1 MTAGAVFLLLVF
13 VFGPAGKLLPIAV
26 LAGIIIH
33 VAVGM
38 IRRDMFEWLRTGRT
52 RVDAMVALLVTIVT
66 VVYDLV
72 TAVGAGVV
80 IAIILFIRAEAQ
92 TSVIHRR
99 STGTERHSVRL
110 RTQKERAL
118 LESYGE
124 RIVLYELTGNLFFAT
139 VDRLFEELLPDL
151 DRPAWVILHLRRV
164 RQVDL
169 TGIKILHQIAARLH
183 VHGGRLL
190 FCEVHREIGLGED
203 VNETLAQV
211 NQTGPDGDGV
221 LTFVGS
227 DEALEYA
234 EDALLTE
241 LGQPPAAAHERTSLA
256 ETDLCRPM
264 NAAQVAAL
272 EKVLEST
279 AAPAGHTLFTAGER
293 GDRMYII
300 LRGEVEVRLQTT
312 QHHYKRLAKYGPGTF
327 FGEIAFLDPGPRTT
341 DAYVTQP
348 VELLMLDRGGLER
361 LEREHPDVAVL
372 LLVTLGKMQAH
383 HMRRSD
389 REIQRMAQ
397 W

>member
-1 MTAGAVFLLLVF
+1 
-13 VFGPAGKLLPIAV
+13 
-26 LAGIIIH
+26 
-33 VAVGM
+33 
-38 IRRDMFEWLRTGRT
+38 
-52 RVDAMVALLVTIVT
+52 
-66 VVYDLV
+66 
-72 TAVGAGVV
+72 VV
-80 IAIILFIRAEAQ
+80 IAVILYIYAEAES
-92 TSVIHRR
+92 TVIHRR
-99 STGTERHSVRL
+99 ATGAERHSVRL
-110 RTQKERAL
+110 RTQKEREL
-118 LESYGE
+118 LESQGE
-124 RIVLYELTGNLFFAT
+124 RIVLYELSGNLFFAT

-183 VHGGRLL
+183 AHGGRLL

-203 VNETLAQV
+203 VNATLAQV

-241 LGQPPAAAHERTSLA
+241 LGSAPAAAHERTALA
-256 ETDLCRPM
+256 ETDLCQHM
-264 NAAQVAAL
+264 SADQVAAL
-272 EKVLEST
+272 GKVVEST
-279 AAPAGHTLFTAGER
+279 AAAAGHRLFKAGER

-300 LRGEVEVRLQTT
+300 MRGEVEVRLQTT
-312 QHHYKRLAKYGPGTF
+312 LHHYKRLAKYGPGTF

-341 DAYVTQP
+341 DAYVSQP
-348 VELLMLDRGGLER
+348 AELLMLDRGGLER
-361 LEREHPDVAVL
+361 LEREHPDVAVR
-372 LLVTLGKMQAH
+372 LLVTLGKMQSLQ
-383 HMRRSD
+383 MRRAD